1 MSGALVTF
9 EGIDQA
15 GKQTQ
20 AQAVQ
25 EHLGQRGVSCALQQ
39 YPDYAT
45 PIGQL
50 IEKSLRDGL
59 SIAAR
64 ARVML
69 FAANRWERDAQVQ
82 KLLEQHALVLV
93 DRYCASNLVY
103 GMAQGFDAAWLANLE
118 AGLLQPDLTFFLDIP
133 PEESRRRKSEDRD
146 GFERDVAL
154 LASARTHYLQLAR
167 TQDWVVV
174 DGAKPPQEITKDILR
189 ALGERLA
196 AGFPALSSLE
206 T

>member
-174 DGAKPPQEITKDILR
+174 DGAKAPQEITKDILR